1 MKEDKKRL
9 SKQTIALI
17 IIAVLIIV
25 LVAVIC
31 IGSAK
36 TKNDS
41 KYETTSAVS
50 TTATVNSSN
59 SSSTYKYVD
68 DEGNDITPHMSKDG
82 KRMMEGDHLG
92 TFEGMAWSTI
102 NGKKGLYYFN
112 GATYDPTF
120 TGLADGPNRK
130 YYYVKKGKWD
140 PSFTGFI
147 SRADYLRYVKNGIE
161 QNFNGTFY
169 LDEYDTEGNPIKN
182 GAVYGFE
189 MGRPDNWQFPLHKWH
204 VEPN

>member
-1 MKEDKKRL
+1 MGKNKKRL
-9 SKQTIALI
+9 SKQAIALI

-25 LVAVIC
+25 LVVVIC
-31 IGSAK
+31 VGFAK
-36 TKNDS
+36 EKKSNQAM
-41 KYETTSAVS
+41 TTSAVS
-50 TTATVNSSN
+50 TTSAVEDST
-59 SSSTYKYVD
+59 TYKYVD

-102 NGKKGLYYFN
+102 DGKKGLYYFN

-120 TGLADGPNRK
+120 TGLADGPNHK
-130 YYYVKKGKWD
+130 WYYVKNGKWD
-140 PSFTGFI
+140 KSFTGFV
-147 SRADYLRYVKNGIE
+147 SRAYYLRYIKNGIE

-169 LDEYDTEGNPIKN
+169 LDEYDEEGNPIKN
-182 GAVYGFE
+182 GALYGFE

-204 VEPN
+204 VEPD